1 LGRCAVALLI
11 LKRLKSLQRARAWP
25 TPAELC
31 SALFSILKG
40 KRARSADSTAA
51 SPTPGTDPAAAP
63 VLDTGPGVANIYIVL
78 LPVAVPPPDI
88 DKAGREKS

>member
-1 LGRCAVALLI
+1 MALLI
-11 LKRLKSLQRARAWP
+11 LKRHKSWQHAGAWP

-40 KRARSADSTAA
+40 KRAGSAGSAAA

-63 VLDTGPGVANIYIVL
+63 IPAIGPGAANIYIVL
-78 LPVAVPPPDI
+78 LSVAVPPPDTNN
-88 DKAGREKS
+88 AGRKNS